1 MTWPSSLARYR
12 ASLTF
17 ALRLTTAALLALL
30 IARLLA
36 VRLPLWVVLTA
47 MIVTQTSLG
56 RSLKVALD
64 YFAGTLLGALW
75 GGLVVIFLPHASEP
89 ALYATLALAL
99 APLAFVMAVEPRY
112 ATAPI
117 TAAIV
122 LLMSGT
128 ASLSPMGSVIERLIE
143 VGLGGLVGLFVSVF
157 LLPSSAFQHIRDKAA
172 DALDAMAK
180 TSSGLVEG
188 FAHGLDGMQARS
200 LQLSLGPLLGD
211 LGGIVSEAEREKGL
225 RVGAEDPGPLLRS
238 LLRLRH
244 DLVIIGRAVQQPLPA
259 ALFHDF
265 AAAGQVIEEYFKRS
279 AASLRLRQGA
289 PAATEVD
296 AALLRCTNS
305 LETARRGGELR
316 NLSTDQLE
324 HLFAMGFALAQMRRN
339 FVDLDRCINE
349 WAA

>member
-17 ALRLTTAALLALL
+17 ALRLTIAALLALL

-75 GGLVVIFLPHASEP
+75 GGLVVMFLPHASEL

-99 APLAFVMAVEPRY
+99 VPLAFVMAVEPRY

-122 LLMSGT
+122 LLMAET
-128 ASLSPMGSVIERLIE
+128 ASLSPMGSVVERLIE

-172 DALDAMAK
+172 DALDEMAK
-180 TSSGLVEG
+180 TTSGLVEG
-188 FAHGLDGMQARS
+188 FAHGLDVTQARS

-211 LGGIVSEAEREKGL
+211 LQGIVSEAEREKGL
-225 RVGAEDPGPLLRS
+225 RVGAEDAGSLLRS

-244 DLVIIGRAVQQPLPA
+244 DLVMIGRAVRQPLPA
-259 ALFHDF
+259 ALFPAF
-265 AAAGQVIEEYFKRS
+265 AAAGQLIEEYFKRS
-279 AASLRLRQGA
+279 AASLRLRQA
-289 PAATEVD
+289 PPQATEVD
-296 AALLRCTNS
+296 AALLKCTSS
-305 LETARRGGELR
+305 LEAARRGGELR
-316 NLSTDQLE
+316 DLSTDQLE
-324 HLFAMGFALAQMRRN
+324 HLFAMDFALAQMRRN

-349 WAA
+349 WAT